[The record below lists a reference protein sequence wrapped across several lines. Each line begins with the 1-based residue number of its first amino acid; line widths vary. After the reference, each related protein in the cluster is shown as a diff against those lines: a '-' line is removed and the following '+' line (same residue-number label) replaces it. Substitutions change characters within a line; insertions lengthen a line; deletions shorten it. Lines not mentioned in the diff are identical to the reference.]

1 MQPQHTSTALVVGAT
16 GATGRLLVDQL
27 LSNGHRVRAI
37 VRSPDRLPADLRQH
51 PNLTIIRAGVLDI
64 SEADMIEH
72 VRACDAV
79 ASCLGHNLTFKGI
92 FLPPRRLVSSA
103 TRRLCDAIC
112 AADQCKPV
120 RFVLM
125 NSSGVRNRDLDERIS
140 LAERL
145 VIALVRL
152 LVPPHADNEHAAD
165 HLRTR
170 FGQGSPVIEWA
181 AVRPDGLTNEEAVT
195 EYTVHP
201 SPTRSAIFNAG
212 KTSRINVA
220 HFMATL
226 ITDDETW
233 QQWKGRM
240 PVMYNTGSPK
250 QDA

>member
-16 GATGRLLVDQL
+16 GATGRLLVHQL
-27 LSNGHRVRAI
+27 LSNGHHVRAI
-37 VRSPDRLPADLRQH
+37 VRSPERLPADLREH
-51 PNLTIIRAGVLDI
+51 PNLTIIRASVLDI

-72 VRACDAV
+72 VRGCDAV
-79 ASCLGHNLTFKGI
+79 ASCLGHNLTFKGV
-92 FLPPRRLVSSA
+92 FLPPRRLVSIA
-103 TRRLCDAIC
+103 TRRLCDAIH
-112 AADQCKPV
+112 AADQGRPV

-125 NSSGVRNRDLDERIS
+125 SSSGVRNRDLDERIS

-165 HLRTR
+165 QLRTR

-181 AVRPDGLTNEEAVT
+181 AVRPDGLTNEDAVT

-226 ITDDETW
+226 ITDDDTW
-233 QQWKGRM
+233 QQWNGRM
-240 PVMYNTGSPK
+240 PVMYNAAEPK
-250 QDA
+250 EDT